1 MHVIDATIFTK
12 TRNEVMCDLL
22 KSRFQQNYEYWGFHE
37 ESSSDSSSDND
48 DDFEDDANVSRANV
62 ETGDDS

>member
-1 MHVIDATIFTK
+1 L
-12 TRNEVMCDLL
+12 E
-22 KSRFQQNYEYWGFHE
+22 FHG

-48 DDFEDDANVSRANV
+48 DDLEDDANVSRANV